1 MNPKRSLVCT
11 GDIAGTSIDVFEYC
25 GMGHLTEEQKNEVLE
40 SVAEAQL
47 LEESGAEV
55 VDVKR
60 DDVSSSINDWE
71 YEIYSEDEDNLKFR
85 LQIDICLH
93 LGLLPTEQIKNIK

>member
-1 MNPKRSLVCT
+1 
-11 GDIAGTSIDVFEYC
+11 
-25 GMGHLTEEQKNEVLE
+25 MGHLTEEQKNEVLE

-60 DDVSSSINDWE
+60 DDVSSSIDDWE
-71 YEIYSEDEDNLKFR
+71 YEIYSEDEDRLKIGLRF
-85 LQIDICLH
+85 DICYH
-93 LGLLPTEQIKNIK
+93 LGIDPTEHT